1 MEELNLYSE
10 EERLCGM
17 KNHLS
22 TAEVGEEIAENE
34 EGYGSLTVNGSPD
47 EESCSWTPF
56 IEIDRDTYCEVASAL
71 IDAVGDGYYYNG
83 TIDGDGNGFYYTL
96 TATVIVYREDRYA
109 SEGHSSCVRDLVPV
123 WWEFATVVPQAGEVL
138 NDFSFGDL
146 KEAVISAL

>member
-1 MEELNLYSE
+1 MEELNLYE
-10 EERLCGM
+10 AEERLREM
-17 KNHLS
+17 KKGLP
-22 TAEVGEEIAENE
+22 AAGVGEETAESE
-34 EGYGSLTVNGSPD
+34 EWYGSLTVNGSPD
-47 EESCSWTPF
+47 EESCSGAPF

-109 SEGHSSCVRDLVPV
+109 SDGHSSCIRDLAPV

-138 NDFSFGDL
+138 NDFSFRDL